1 MKTFHRPHS
10 LQKVFEPLMRIANK
24 PSIRHVYVS
33 LLIMLMF
40 AAFVQ
45 VHNIRNIR
53 SSSDA
58 NPTQDQSSVIT
69 QEPQKEGKASSV
81 LEQFAGVLAIP
92 SLVLKT
98 VNQFNGNR

>member
-1 MKTFHRPHS
+1 MKTFHPTHPFKRV
-10 LQKVFEPLMRIANK
+10 LEAFMRIANK

-53 SSSDA
+53 SSTDG
-58 NPTQDQSSVIT
+58 NPTQDQSSVIA
-69 QEPQKEGKASSV
+69 QDAQKEGKATSV

>member
-1 MKTFHRPHS
+1 MKTFQPPHPF
-10 LQKVFEPLMRIANK
+10 KRVFEPLMRIANK

-53 SSSDA
+53 SSSEA
-58 NPTQDQSSVIT
+58 NPTQDQSSVT
-69 QEPQKEGKASSV
+69 VQEAQEESKASSV